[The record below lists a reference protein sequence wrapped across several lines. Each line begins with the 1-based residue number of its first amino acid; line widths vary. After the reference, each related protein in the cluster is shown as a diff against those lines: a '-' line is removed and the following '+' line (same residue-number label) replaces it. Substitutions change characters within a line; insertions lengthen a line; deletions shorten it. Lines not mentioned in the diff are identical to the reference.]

1 MPRVW
6 DSRLDALG
14 VRVVTP
20 AGAQVHLV
28 EARWLDASQA
38 GDKFHIFVRVQ
49 DENGQPQRDQEFRV
63 RFTTETA
70 ETRIERTK
78 GPGLDDFFGNFA
90 MFPGLSYAV
99 DIPSATSEQV
109 TGLVRGAPG
118 NPAANSS
125 FFLVFQRGAAV
136 TPPPPP
142 PPPPPP
148 DDEPPKLD
156 ETTRR
161 RLVALL
167 DQAQAEIDAARALL
181 EGTA

>member
-14 VRVVTP
+14 VTVVTP

-28 EARWLDASQA
+28 EARWMDASQA

-49 DENGQPQRDQEFRV
+49 DKNGQPLRDQEFRV
-63 RFTTETA
+63 RFTTEA
-70 ETRIERTK
+70 VETRIERTK
-78 GPGLDDFFGNFA
+78 GPGLDDFYGNFA
-90 MFPGLSYAV
+90 MSPGLAYTV
-99 DIPSATSEQV
+99 DIPGATSEQV
-109 TGLVRGAPG
+109 TGLVRGVPG

-125 FFLVFQRGAAV
+125 FFLVFQRGAP
-136 TPPPPP
+136 T

-148 DDEPPKLD
+148 DDKPPRLD

-161 RLVALL
+161 RLLALL

-181 EGTA
+181 N

>member
-49 DENGQPQRDQEFRV
+49 DANGQPQRDQEFRV

-125 FFLVFQRGAAV
+125 FFLVFQRGAPV
-136 TPPPPP
+136 EPPR
-142 PPPPPP
+142 P
-148 DDEPPKLD
+148 DDGPPTLD

-181 EGTA
+181 EGNP